1 MKLYKLLIILSVI
14 SILILSV
21 QVVSAANSNFTTIAA
36 PNLTEYGPQDWK
48 TIGKNITNILAG
60 IAQIV
65 LVIMLMYG
73 GVSYITSAGN
83 EEQANKAKGVLTNAI
98 IGIVIVGASWGII
111 TYIISRLGSLG

>member
-1 MKLYKLLIILSVI
+1 MKFFKLLIFSIIVILSSSTQIV
-14 SILILSV
+14 LG
-21 QVVSAANSNFTTIAA
+21 ADSNFTTI
-36 PNLTEYGPQDWK
+36 PTPQLSEYGPQDWK
-48 TIGKNITNILAG
+48 PIGKNITNILAG
-60 IAQIV
+60 IAQIM